1 MARRAPCPRRWRA
14 GAFVSA
20 TLEEARDAAQTDA
33 VIDAAAALVEAAGS
47 YTAALLALASD
58 AALRGG
64 ADQASAI
71 EACAEVVAG
80 VEAPGVLS

>member
-1 MARRAPCPRRWRA
+1 M
-14 GAFVSA
+14 ST
-20 TLEEARDAAQTDA
+20 TLEEARDVAQTDA